1 MLPHCLTQIADVFE
15 NPTSPLGDRW
25 FRTFVPILILSS
37 NQLYLPTSFN
47 FLPSSIQLYLPTS
60 SNFPGG
66 VVYPSSYLLPGLQ
79 NRPVALP
86 RRRLYSTFSPSW
98 SSSFF
103 HHFSNTFFHRFWLHL
118 GSQNGSQIH
127 QKSTKNRSK
136 NLIEKLTTFGV
147 DFSSIFNGFWTQLH
161 LKKHQKRC
169 EGCQFLCFRYLYFKI
184 DPNMFLTSFLHRFF
198 LHFGSQIPPKM
209 HPKTYQK
216 NHQISHRFLFDF
228 YRILASILAPIFHQN
243 R

>member
-1 MLPHCLTQIADVFE
+1 MCIRDSSRA
-15 NPTSPLGDRW
+15 
-25 FRTFVPILILSS
+25 FVSSLIPSS
-37 NQLYLPTSFN
+37 IQLYLPTSSN

-79 NRPVALP
+79 NRGAERT
-86 RRRLYSTFSPSW
+86 RRHLDATFWPSW

-147 DFSSIFNGFWTQLH
+147 DFSSIFNGFGTQLH
-161 LKKHQKRC
+161 LKNTKNVVRGVSFC
-169 EGCQFLCFRYLYFKI
+169 VFATCTSRSIPTCF
-184 DPNMFLTSFLHRFF
+184 
-198 LHFGSQIPPKM
+198 
-209 HPKTYQK
+209 
-216 NHQISHRFLFDF
+216 
-228 YRILASILAPIFHQN
+228 
-243 R
+243 